1 MVAVASGQAPA
12 DRVGPLSALRAGMPV
27 TLQETGSRF
36 EIRVIEGLP
45 GPLGH
50 AVVRVGPDYLAVK
63 NIAEVV
69 EQWIPI
75 YAISSVTVM
84 KISK

>member
-1 MVAVASGQAPA
+1 
-12 DRVGPLSALRAGMPV
+12 
-27 TLQETGSRF
+27 
-36 EIRVIEGLP
+36 
-45 GPLGH
+45 
-50 AVVRVGPDYLAVK
+50 VGPDYVVVK